1 MREKSM
7 KQILDTANVVRF
19 RELGLLLFIFI
30 LSIAIQ
36 IRNPSFLTVDNIFG
50 MVRNTVILS
59 ILALGMMLVIVT
71 RGIDLSIGANLA
83 LSGMIS
89 AMAVSAN
96 PYMHPLVVILLGVM
110 IGLVCG
116 SVVGFLISK
125 GGVLPIIASLG
136 MMNVFRGLTFMVS
149 GGRWVS
155 AHQMPDNFKAI
166 ATGSVFG
173 INTMI
178 IIAIVIYICF
188 YYFVNHTR
196 TGRHIYAV
204 GSNPESARISGIDN
218 AKILWMVYGLMG
230 SLAGLSGVLWVS
242 RFASAQGDTAMGFEL
257 NVIAACVLG
266 GVSIAGGSGK
276 ISGVI
281 LGSLLL
287 GILNNALPLI
297 DVSPFW
303 QQAIQGLIILVAV
316 IINAV
321 VKRGVDKNN
330 LMRRKI

>member
-136 MMNVFRGLTFMVS
+136 MMNVFRGD
-149 GGRWVS
+149 R
-155 AHQMPDNFKAI
+155 K
-166 ATGSVFG
+166 SV
-173 INTMI
+173 
-178 IIAIVIYICF
+178 V
-188 YYFVNHTR
+188 
-196 TGRHIYAV
+196 
-204 GSNPESARISGIDN
+204 
-218 AKILWMVYGLMG
+218 
-230 SLAGLSGVLWVS
+230 
-242 RFASAQGDTAMGFEL
+242 
-257 NVIAACVLG
+257 
-266 GVSIAGGSGK
+266 
-276 ISGVI
+276 
-281 LGSLLL
+281 
-287 GILNNALPLI
+287 
-297 DVSPFW
+297 
-303 QQAIQGLIILVAV
+303 
-316 IINAV
+316 
-321 VKRGVDKNN
+321 
-330 LMRRKI
+330 